1 MNNDFPLVSIIIT
14 TYNCELNIENTII
27 SAINQSY
34 KNIEIIIVDD
44 NSSDNT
50 IDICNKYKNIP
61 YIRIIKNNF
70 IDKNRI
76 FKGVN
81 INAGFS
87 SRNLG
92 INLAIGEWI
101 SFIDGGD
108 YIHKSKIEIQLKIA
122 QKYKCLHVLSE
133 YDTFDGRK
141 IFPNKISSIEN
152 NLNKIKIQTT
162 KELIEVL
169 EMQNDPFASIPL
181 FIRKIIP
188 LFIRQSY
195 KLRSIVY
202 PMPMDPFPGC
212 GPSVFFHKTVKIR
225 YKPLKERRWSSAK
238 GRGADRD
245 FNFSVLELYKSSIVI
260 KEVLYYW
267 GI

>member
-133 YDTFDGRK
+133 YD
-141 IFPNKISSIEN
+141 ISMVEKYF
-152 NLNKIKIQTT
+152 LT
-162 KELIEVL
+162 
-169 EMQNDPFASIPL
+169 
-181 FIRKIIP
+181 
-188 LFIRQSY
+188 
-195 KLRSIVY
+195 
-202 PMPMDPFPGC
+202 
-212 GPSVFFHKTVKIR
+212 R
-225 YKPLKERRWSSAK
+225 YL
-238 GRGADRD
+238 
-245 FNFSVLELYKSSIVI
+245 L
-260 KEVLYYW
+260 
-267 GI
+267 